1 TLEPFEILTDR
12 LPIRIVFDPG
22 VNVFDPIADP
32 AGNSVPIF
40 VDQIAN
46 IVDQDFQIGRHET
59 ENGRAKLPHYVAQP
73 RPCPPKILGSFSFF
87 FRYGFRRSLGLHLPD
102 LRRLQQNPFRRS
114 VLILND
120 YAKPMSLTANIS
132 ALSLHLPND
141 RS

>member
-1 TLEPFEILTDR
+1 IL
-12 LPIRIVFDPG
+12 
-22 VNVFDPIADP
+22 
-32 AGNSVPIF
+32 
-40 VDQIAN
+40 
-46 IVDQDFQIGRHET
+46 DQDFQIGRHET

-141 RS
+141 IKEIFEGVFVLIDLPSPFRDQIRRYLAR